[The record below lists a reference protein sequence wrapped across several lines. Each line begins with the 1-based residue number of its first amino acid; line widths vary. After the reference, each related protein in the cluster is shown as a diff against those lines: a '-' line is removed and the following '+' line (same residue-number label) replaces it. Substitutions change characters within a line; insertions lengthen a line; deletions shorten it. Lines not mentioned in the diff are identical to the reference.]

1 MKPCAIFGRTPNE
14 SILINNIAYLIRR
27 FPIYPLP
34 GDGKYILQF
43 VHVEDM
49 AELIVKCLDSN
60 ENLDLDAVG
69 PDRLSFKEIIEY
81 TALTLNT
88 TCIPVTGIN
97 KNLVLGL
104 TYPMNWYFNDILVDR
119 NDLDLMMSG
128 ITSSLKPHTGMR
140 SFLEW
145 IKENKSDLGKE
156 WISSIKRYYK

>member
-1 MKPCAIFGRTPNE
+1 M
-14 SILINNIAYLIRR
+14 
-27 FPIYPLP
+27 
-34 GDGKYILQF
+34 
-43 VHVEDM
+43 
-49 AELIVKCLDSN
+49 KCLDSN

-69 PDRLSFKEIIEY
+69 PDRLSFKEIVEY
-81 TALTLNT
+81 TARTLNT

-104 TYPMNWYFNDILVDR
+104 TYPMNWYFKDILVDR
-119 NDLDLMMSG
+119 NDLDLMMSA
-128 ITSSLKPHTGMR
+128 ITSSLKPHTGTR